1 MYKLIIPPKVEKT
14 LKKLDKHES
23 KKIYNWLKNKIEGCS
38 DPRQHGKA
46 LTANLSGLWR
56 YRIEDYRVIVKIV
69 DDELIIVAVSIDHRK
84 QIYK

>member
-23 KKIYNWLKNKIEGCS
+23 KKIYNWLKNNTEGCS

>member
-1 MYKLIIPPKVEKT
+1 M
-14 LKKLDKHES
+14 
-23 KKIYNWLKNKIEGCS
+23 EGCS